1 MRYKTPIEIRNSQ
14 NIRVRV
20 KLTELPENLRC
31 KIPAAEWLD
40 NPQAFDRLKFIAET
54 TNFIDS
60 VYGLERECYRHLL
73 GLLSYEMQH
82 YMNCEI
88 ALAESGGQ
96 LVIGD
101 KINGWVLLKID
112 IVKNILRLHKELGL
126 TPASR
131 LPAAPTT
138 AKTIYDL
145 LPFGKPQTELT

>member
-1 MRYKTPIEIRNSQ
+1 MRYKTPIEIRSSQ

-20 KLTELPENLRC
+20 KLTELPEKLRC
-31 KIPAAEWLD
+31 RIPAAEWLED
-40 NPQAFDRLKFIAET
+40 AQSFDRGQFIAET

-60 VYGLERECYRHLL
+60 VYAIEPQCYETIILML
-73 GLLSYEMQH
+73 ADAMQN
-82 YMNCEI
+82 YLDCEI

-101 KINGWVLLKID
+101 KINPLVLMQFDLTKTI
-112 IVKNILRLHKELGL
+112 IKLMRELGL

-131 LPAAPTT
+131 LPATPAT

>member
-1 MRYKTPIEIRNSQ
+1 MRYKTPIEIRSSQ

-31 KIPAAEWLD
+31 RIPAAEWLED
-40 NPQAFDRLKFIAET
+40 AQSFDRGQFIAET

-60 VYGLERECYRHLL
+60 VYAIEPQCYETIILML
-73 GLLSYEMQH
+73 ADAMQN
-82 YMNCEI
+82 YIDCDIGI
-88 ALAESGGQ
+88 AVTGG

-101 KINGWVLLKID
+101 KTNPLVLMQFDLSKTI
-112 IVKNILRLHKELGL
+112 IKLMRELGL

-131 LPAAPTT
+131 LPAAPAA

-145 LPFGKPQTELT
+145 LPFGK

>member
-1 MRYKTPIEIRNSQ
+1 MRYKTPIEIRSSQ

-20 KLTELPENLRC
+20 KLTELPEKLRC

-60 VYGLERECYRHLL
+60 VYAIEPQCYETIILML
-73 GLLSYEMQH
+73 ADAMQN
-82 YMNCEI
+82 YIDCDIGI
-88 ALAESGGQ
+88 AETGG

-101 KINGWVLLKID
+101 KINPLVLMQFDLTKTI
-112 IVKNILRLHKELGL
+112 IKLMRELGL

-131 LPAAPTT
+131 LPATT
-138 AKTIYDL
+138 AAAKTIYDL
-145 LPFGKPQTELT
+145 LPFGK

>member
-20 KLTELPENLRC
+20 KLTELPEKLRC
-31 KIPAAEWLD
+31 RIPAAEWLD

-54 TNFIDS
+54 TTFIDS

-88 ALAESGGQ
+88 ALAESGG
-96 LVIGD
+96 LVIGE
-101 KINGWVLLKID
+101 KTNPLVLMQFDLSKTI
-112 IVKNILRLHKELGL
+112 IKLMRELGL

-131 LPAAPTT
+131 LPATAAA

>member
-1 MRYKTPIEIRNSQ
+1 MRYQIPIETRNSQ

-40 NPQAFDRLKFIAET
+40 NPQAFDRLKFIAQTESFIQT
-54 TNFIDS
+54 VYGLDQQSYQYMLLMLADAIQNFID
-60 VYGLERECYRHLL
+60 
-73 GLLSYEMQH
+73 
-82 YMNCEI
+82 CEI
-88 ALAESGGQ
+88 GIVQTGG

-101 KINGWVLLKID
+101 KINPLVLMQFDLTKI
-112 IVKNILRLHKELGL
+112 IIKLMRELGL

-131 LPAAPTT
+131 LPDAPTT